1 MAPYLTKW
9 IAQKKGR
16 NAVNLGTGTP
26 VRGTS
31 LQQIIRE
38 DLVAW
43 MATADFEAC
52 KPHLE
57 NAFRDSAIRSIP
69 RSKEHVASSL
79 LEATGGKYCSSKQKA
94 TLQKDGSARKYRS
107 GCQFVGPASA

>member
-79 LEATGGKYCSSKQKA
+79 LEATAVGNIVVQSKKLYFA
-94 TLQKDGSARKYRS
+94 KGRVCTK
-107 GCQFVGPASA
+107 V